1 MVRAGFV
8 LKAQGRPAAFL
19 KKGCGT
25 LALRFSPINEKVLGV
40 LPQFEIWTWELNGH
54 PFRCHR
60 VQFSQHAFLEVH
72 LFGGEVGRVWIVGDE
87 HDGFFQLVIQ
97 S

>member
-72 LFGGEVGRVWIVGDE
+72 LFGGEAGGVWVVGDE
-87 HDGFFQLVIQ
+87 HDGFVQLVIQ
-97 S
+97 G